1 MSAIEFKNV
10 YFKYDRSLPIVLNN
24 ASMNIEYNKITLL
37 SGMSGSGKSTIISL
51 LSGIIP
57 NVISGLIKGDILINN
72 KTVLGRKLNDI
83 TKEVGIV
90 LQNADSQI
98 IQNIVEDE
106 IAFGCENIGLSFEEI
121 NNKINNISNVMSLD
135 PKWKT
140 KSLSGGQK
148 ERLITSS
155 VLAMGQKIL
164 VLDEPLA
171 NLDKK
176 GSIILLDALN
186 KLKNEGY
193 AILIVEHRLDM
204 VLSYVD
210 DIYHIEN
217 GIVNKIIDKDN
228 YLKSQIINISNEYKS
243 IIGDTLLKL
252 NHISYRV
259 KNREIL
265 KDISFEINKG
275 EKIVL
280 LGENGCGKTTTT
292 RIISKLIKPSNGS
305 YIQAI
310 DKKIKKANKK
320 WFNHIGVIYQN
331 PNYQLFMPTVKKEI
345 EFSCKNKEIENE
357 IISLF
362 KLEPILN
369 RHPQSLSEG
378 QKRKLTVAVILA
390 SLPDVIILDEPTV
403 GQDYDSLKNMV
414 NIINYWHH
422 KYNNT
427 IITITH
433 DFRCIHALADRVIWI
448 KDGCVKKEGLDD
460 VINEF
465 FFNND

>member
-10 YFKYDRSLPIVLNN
+10 YFKYDKSLPIVLNDV
-24 ASMNIEYNKITLL
+24 SLKVEYNKITLL
-37 SGMSGSGKSTIISL
+37 SGLSGSGKSTIISL

-57 NVISGLIKGDILINN
+57 NVISGLIKGEIFINDN
-72 KTVLGRKLNDI
+72 SIANRKLNDI
-83 TKEVGIV
+83 TREVGIV

-98 IQNIVEDE
+98 IQDIVEDE
-106 IAFGCENIGLSFEEI
+106 IAFGCENIGLPCDKIKSEI
-121 NNKINNISNVMSLD
+121 DKVSSVMDLN
-135 PKWKT
+135 PKLKT
-140 KSLSGGQK
+140 KTLSGGQK

-155 VLAMGQKIL
+155 VLAMGQRIL

-176 GSIILLDALN
+176 GSIILLDV
-186 KLKNEGY
+186 LKRLKEEGY

-217 GIVNKIIDKDN
+217 GLVNKIEDN
-228 YLKSQIINISNEYKS
+228 DSYLKSQIIKITNEYKS
-243 IIGDTLLKL
+243 DIKDTLLELK
-252 NHISYRV
+252 NISYKV
-259 KNREIL
+259 KDREIL
-265 KDISFEINKG
+265 KDISFKVFKG

-280 LGENGCGKTTTT
+280 LGENGCGKTTTAK
-292 RIISKLIKPSNGS
+292 IISRLIKPTSGIYNQ
-305 YIQAI
+305 YI
-310 DKKIKKANKK
+310 DEKIKKGNKK
-320 WFNHIGVIYQN
+320 WFKHVGVIYQN
-331 PNYQLFMPTVKKEI
+331 PNYQLFMPTVKQEL
-345 EFSCKNKEIENE
+345 EFSCKDKKIEDE

-362 KLEPILN
+362 KLESILN

-378 QKRKLTVAVILA
+378 QKRKLTIAVILA
-390 SLPDVIILDEPTV
+390 SLPDLIILDEPTV
-403 GQDYDSLKNMV
+403 GQDYESLKNMV
-414 NIINYWHH
+414 NIINYWHQ

-433 DFRCIHALADRVIWI
+433 DFRCIEALADRAIWI
-448 KDGCVKKEGLDD
+448 KAGVVKKEGLYD

-465 FFNND
+465 FFQ

>member
-265 KDISFEINKG
+265 KDIS
-275 EKIVL
+275 
-280 LGENGCGKTTTT
+280 
-292 RIISKLIKPSNGS
+292 
-305 YIQAI
+305 
-310 DKKIKKANKK
+310 
-320 WFNHIGVIYQN
+320 
-331 PNYQLFMPTVKKEI
+331 LF
-345 EFSCKNKEIENE
+345 
-357 IISLF
+357 
-362 KLEPILN
+362 
-369 RHPQSLSEG
+369 
-378 QKRKLTVAVILA
+378 LTL
-390 SLPDVIILDEPTV
+390 
-403 GQDYDSLKNMV
+403 
-414 NIINYWHH
+414 
-422 KYNNT
+422 
-427 IITITH
+427 
-433 DFRCIHALADRVIWI
+433 
-448 KDGCVKKEGLDD
+448 
-460 VINEF
+460 
-465 FFNND
+465 